1 MTTTLPK
8 FAFNGDLTQGQK
20 QFYDTYGFI
29 IYKEALSQ
37 QEQATIIDEIDD
49 LERRTLAKEI
59 PSTDIDDITPM
70 SITPEGKPF
79 LHRLPYFTQYSPQAR
94 ALIETKKF
102 LAVGKKLLAEHAW
115 MLTDTMHGTM
125 LQKKL
130 VAPRSQ
136 YASIHWHIDFRSNHA
151 LAPVISMGVYLDP
164 STVANG
170 CLLVIPG
177 SHRFPPGKYLPPAVP
192 VEVEPGDVI
201 CHSSLLYH
209 ASTHPTEIGAIRR
222 TLYLYVSAGEYP
234 GIGLPFSGSETKKSV
249 RTLFAGH

>member
-1 MTTTLPK
+1 MNITLPK
-8 FAFNGDLTQGQK
+8 FAFNGEVTQGQK

-29 IYKEALSQ
+29 VYKEALSQ
-37 QEQATIIDEIDD
+37 EEQAIIIDETDN

-59 PSTDIDDITPM
+59 PPSDIDDITPM
-70 SITPEGKPF
+70 SITPEGKPL
-79 LHRLPYFTQYSPQAR
+79 LHRLPYFIQYSPQTR
-94 ALIETKKF
+94 GLIETKGF
-102 LAVGKKLLAEHAW
+102 LAVGKKLLGERAW
-115 MLTDTMHGTM
+115 LLTDTMHGTI

-130 VAPRSQ
+130 VAPKSK
-136 YASIHWHIDFRSNHA
+136 YASIHWHIDFRANHV
-151 LAPVISMGVYLDP
+151 LAPVTSMGIYLDS

-177 SHRFPPGKYLPPAVP
+177 SHHFPPGKYLPPAIP

-209 ASTHPTEIGAIRR
+209 ASTHPTETGAIRR
-222 TLYLYVSAGEYP
+222 TLYLYICGGEYP
-234 GIGLPFSGSETKKSV
+234 GAGLPFSGSETKKSV